1 MKNSILA
8 ATAGAAA
15 FLSASFAPVQAGVV
29 GPMSTATKAQMGTE
43 MIHEVGRRRRN
54 RHRGYGIG
62 AGIVTLGILGAIA
75 ANRSARANDYYYEER
90 RYRPRHRY
98 SYRNKC
104 RRWLRRCRHGNDR
117 ACWRYDTRC

>member
-8 ATAGAAA
+8 AAAGAVA
-15 FLSASFAPVQAGVV
+15 FTFASFAPAQAGVV
-29 GPMSTATKAQMGTE
+29 GPSSTATKVQVGTG
-43 MIHEVGRRRRN
+43 MIHQVGRRRRN

-75 ANRSARANDYYYEER
+75 SSRRAHADDRYYEER
-90 RYRPRHRY
+90 RYRPRH

-104 RRWLRRCRHGNDR
+104 NRWLRRCRRGNDR